1 MNPAPNLF
9 FIGPMG
15 AGKTTVGRHIA
26 ELFRMPFLDLDQA
39 IEGHTGAPVGL
50 IFELE
55 DEAGFRL
62 RESAM
67 LAELTARSGLV
78 LATGGGAVLSAD
90 NRRLLRERGFVIWL
104 DASVDAQLARLARD
118 RQRPLLHAPVD
129 AQLARLARDR
139 QRPLLHAPDRRACLE
154 QLAVERNPLYAEIA
168 DLRLASSG
176 LGNSTHAAH
185 DLLDLLEARWR
196 RGNIAAA

>member
-26 ELFRMPFLDLDQA
+26 ELFRMPFLDLDHA
-39 IEGHTGAPVGL
+39 IEAQTGATVGL
-50 IFELE
+50 IFDLE
-55 DEAGFRL
+55 DEAGFRH

-67 LAELTARSGLV
+67 LAELTARNGLV

-104 DASVDAQLARLARD
+104 DVS
-118 RQRPLLHAPVD
+118 VD

-139 QRPLLHAPDRRACLE
+139 QRPLLHAPDRRARLE
-154 QLAVERNPLYAEIA
+154 RLAVERNPLYTEIA
-168 DLRLASSG
+168 DLHIASSG
-176 LGNSTHAAH
+176 LGNSMRAAH
-185 DLLDLLEARWR
+185 DVLDLLEARWQ
-196 RGNIAAA
+196 RGNVAAA